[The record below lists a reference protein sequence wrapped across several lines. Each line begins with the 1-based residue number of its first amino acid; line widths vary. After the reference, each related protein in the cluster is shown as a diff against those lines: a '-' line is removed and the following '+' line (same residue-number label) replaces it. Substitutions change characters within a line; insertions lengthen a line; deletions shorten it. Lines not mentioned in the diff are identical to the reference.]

1 MKKFTRKQ
9 MITAGAV
16 VVLGI
21 GGITVG
27 VVNHNNNVHAQQ
39 VAKTKAH
46 EAKVKADKKAKAEQL
61 VKEREA
67 AQQKQVTTLLATATK
82 NPTDASIKAV
92 NDAIAKLTD
101 QKEKTKD
108 ADLVK
113 GLNNRLSL
121 IKKAQAAVKDYQ
133 AHATDANKQKTAQ
146 AAINALT
153 DKNDASVK
161 AQLQK
166 LFDESNKQA
175 QEAAKAAQVKQQ
187 SSQETQKANVANTS
201 NQQTA
206 QNTQENN
213 SNSSDNSTSPNV
225 TPSYNGGGTSANTG
239 ANNNSNG
246 SNQGNSNSNNGNSNS
261 NNNSGN
267 NVQPTPTPQPTVK
280 YMGWVSV
287 DGVVKYSQNFDSDA
301 QATAYASG
309 VYNSKEVEDLMFAGH
324 SISWGVRP
332 VQV

>member
-9 MITAGAV
+9 MIAAGAV
-16 VVLGI
+16 VVLGV

-27 VVNHNNNVHAQQ
+27 VVNHNHAVQAQQ
-39 VAKTKAH
+39 IAKAKAH
-46 EAKVKADKKAKAEQL
+46 DAQVKADKKAQAEKL
-61 VKEREA
+61 AKEKEA
-67 AQQKQVTTLLATATK
+67 TQQKQVAALLATATK

-101 QKEKTKD
+101 QTEKTKD

-113 GLNNRLSL
+113 GLNNRLAL

-133 AHATDANKQKTAQ
+133 AQAT
-146 AAINALT
+146 INALT

-166 LFDESNKQA
+166 LFDDSNKQA
-175 QEAAKAAQVKQQ
+175 QEAAQVKQQ
-187 SSQETQKANVANTS
+187 TSQESK
-201 NQQTA
+201 QTKVVDSSGQEIA
-206 QNTQENN
+206 PTPQENN
-213 SNSSDNSTSPNV
+213 SNSSDSSTSSNV
-225 TPSYNGGGTSANTG
+225 TPSYNGGETSANTG
-239 ANNNSNG
+239 TNTNSNG
-246 SNQGNSNSNNGNSNS
+246 SSQGNSNSSNGNSNSNNNS
-261 NNNSGN
+261 NNSGN

>member
-9 MITAGAV
+9 MIAAGAV
-16 VVLGI
+16 VVLGV

-27 VVNHNNNVHAQQ
+27 VVNHNHAVQAQQ
-39 VAKTKAH
+39 IAKAKAH
-46 EAKVKADKKAKAEQL
+46 DAQVKADKKAQAEKL
-61 VKEREA
+61 AKEKEA
-67 AQQKQVTTLLATATK
+67 TQQKQVAALLATATK
-82 NPTDASIKAV
+82 NPTDA
-92 NDAIAKLTD
+92 IAKLTD
-101 QKEKTKD
+101 QTEKTKD

-113 GLNNRLSL
+113 GLNNRLAL

-133 AHATDANKQKTAQ
+133 AHATDANKQKVAQ
-146 AAINALT
+146 ATINALT

-166 LFDESNKQA
+166 LFDDSNKQA
-175 QEAAKAAQVKQQ
+175 QEAAQVKQQ
-187 SSQETQKANVANTS
+187 TSQESK
-201 NQQTA
+201 QTKVVDSSGQEIA
-206 QNTQENN
+206 PTPQENN
-213 SNSSDNSTSPNV
+213 SNSSDSSTSSNV
-225 TPSYNGGGTSANTG
+225 TPSYNGGETSANTG
-239 ANNNSNG
+239 TNTNSNG
-246 SNQGNSNSNNGNSNS
+246 SSQGNSNSSNGNSNSNNNS
-261 NNNSGN
+261 NNSGN

-301 QATAYASG
+301 QAIAYASG